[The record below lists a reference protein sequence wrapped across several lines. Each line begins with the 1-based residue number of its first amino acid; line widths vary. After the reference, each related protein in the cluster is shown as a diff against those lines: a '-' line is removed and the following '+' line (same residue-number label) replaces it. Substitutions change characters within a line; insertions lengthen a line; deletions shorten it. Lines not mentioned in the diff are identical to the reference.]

1 MYTSALSA
9 SLCAS
14 GERPDD
20 APAPTPGLFVARWT
34 RAARMTPAFERWSH
48 QRTPPRPLFAR
59 LLSNL
64 NMQNSEH

>member
-20 APAPTPGLFVARWT
+20 ALDARCEGDTSIRALAPPAH
-34 RAARMTPAFERWSH
+34 AAAVTYRSLAFQIEYAK
-48 QRTPPRPLFAR
+48 L
-59 LLSNL
+59 
-64 NMQNSEH
+64 